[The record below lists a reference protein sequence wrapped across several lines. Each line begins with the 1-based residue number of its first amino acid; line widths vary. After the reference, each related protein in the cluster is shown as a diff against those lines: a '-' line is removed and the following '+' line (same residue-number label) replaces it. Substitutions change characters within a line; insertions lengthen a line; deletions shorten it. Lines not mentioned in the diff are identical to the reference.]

1 MLFLEILIL
10 VAGFFV
16 YRYLIN
22 RYNKKKRPYMIDSYA
37 VDLINGSKPEDLAQ
51 ALRVVHKKKSNYKIC
66 SKFNRAVAKE
76 LYLIDLKKE
85 SEVSK
90 K

>member
-10 VAGFFV
+10 VVCFFV
-16 YRYLIN
+16 VRYLIN

-37 VDLINGSKPEDLAQ
+37 IDLINDSKPEDLSQ
-51 ALRVVHKKKSNYKIC
+51 ALRAVNKKKCYYKIC
-66 SKFNRAVAKE
+66 SKFYRAIAKE

-85 SEVSK
+85 SEAK